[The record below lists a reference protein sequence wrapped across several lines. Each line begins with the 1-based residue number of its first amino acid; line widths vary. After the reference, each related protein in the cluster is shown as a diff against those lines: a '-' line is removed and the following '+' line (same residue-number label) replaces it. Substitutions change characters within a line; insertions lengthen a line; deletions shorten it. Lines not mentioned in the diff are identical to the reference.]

1 MVRVGFSL
9 HPQLSHTIVLHR
21 LCIMFQCSHC
31 DKGYQRKTHLIRHEA
46 TPALVELSFLWE
58 IFLKDLSREVTRR
71 HAKACAKKHDQPI
84 PEAGKAGRKRQSCD
98 SCFEAKAA
106 CDKKLPCS
114 RCISL
119 GRPCNFA
126 AQPSPSPG
134 PTCSEAASSPSPPT
148 TSQPSARRDGPFSF
162 LRHFASPSVQK
173 DRLAIGETGKHS
185 TPRNLATL
193 YSHIEDALIPS
204 NPLSAFLGFGE
215 YPSNPLDGDEGF
227 LSDYLSDAL
236 FPSKLS
242 NQLTKITAELVE
254 TSKSMGIRSENP
266 ELDIMQLTAVFGVSN
281 ISVFVSVFFHAFH
294 WHLPI
299 VHSPSFD
306 PGAVSNPLLLAIFL
320 AGAAYSTAMDD
331 TTASSSSW
339 IIDVAEEYIF
349 RQVSHLSIVP
359 SPMDPANLLPTVQ
372 TLQSALIIEMLQF
385 ARDDLSTRRRIRI
398 IRHPCLVSTVRS
410 LGIFQLKRSAIPDGC
425 DDVTWKN
432 LIAEEMCLR
441 IASWAFLADGFLTVC
456 LKNHPAI
463 SIFEMNCNFPWS
475 ADLWE
480 AESASAFSKIAAARS
495 SELPLPL
502 LREVATQLLEI
513 PQTAPISWSLSISA
527 EHLLILVYA
536 INSLA
541 FQTRAGLLPY
551 LLVEK
556 IGLAA
561 ENWKRIWDSVIG
573 SLDDDQYLHLGYPKH
588 AEELWWLLK
597 ATLDV
602 TEQSGNSFPYLDS
615 TATDDMGSL
624 NEFIQWCHRNFS

>member
-1 MVRVGFSL
+1 MRQL
-9 HPQLSHTIVLHR
+9 QLSSS
-21 LCIMFQCSHC
+21 CPFCG
-31 DKGYQRKTHLIRHEA
+31 K
-46 TPALVELSFLWE
+46 SFL
-58 IFLKDLSREVTRR
+58 KTEVTRR
-71 HAKACAKKHDQPI
+71 HVKACAKKHDQPI

-106 CDKKLPCS
+106 CDKNLPCS
-114 RCISL
+114 RCTSL
-119 GRPCNFA
+119 GRPCTFA

-134 PTCSEAASSPSPPT
+134 STCSAAASSPSPST
-148 TSQPSARRDGPFSF
+148 TPQPSARQGGAFSF
-162 LRHFASPSVQK
+162 LRHFASPYVQK
-173 DRLAIGETGKHS
+173 DRLAIGETGKNS

-204 NPLSAFLGFGE
+204 NPLSAFLGFGD
-215 YPSNPLDGDEGF
+215 YPSNPLGGEEGF

-236 FPSKLS
+236 FPSNLS
-242 NQLTKITAELVE
+242 NQLTEITSELVE

-266 ELDIMQLTAVFGVSN
+266 ELDIMHLTTVFGVSN
-281 ISVFVSVFFHAFH
+281 MSSFISVFFHAFH

-306 PGAVSNPLLLAIFL
+306 PV
-320 AGAAYSTAMDD
+320 MDD
-331 TTASSSSW
+331 TTTSSSW
-339 IIDVAEEYIF
+339 IIDVAEEFIF
-349 RQVSHLSIVP
+349 RQVLHLLTVS
-359 SPMDPANLLPTVQ
+359 SPMDPANLLSTVQ

-385 ARDDLSTRRRIRI
+385 ARDDLGTRRRIRI

-410 LGIFQLKRSAIPDGC
+410 LGIFHLKRSAIPLSC

-432 LIAEEMCLR
+432 LVAEEMCLR

-463 SIFEMNCNFPWS
+463 PIFEMDCNFPWS

-480 AESASAFSKIAAARS
+480 AESASAFSKIAATHS
-495 SELPLPL
+495 TELPLPS
-502 LREVATQLLEI
+502 LRGVATQLLEI
-513 PQTAPISWSLSISA
+513 PKTAPISWSLSISA
-527 EHLLILVYA
+527 EHLLILIYA

-551 LLVEK
+551 LSVDR
-556 IGLAA
+556 ISLAA

-573 SLDDDQYLHLGYPKH
+573 SFDDDQYLHLGYPKH

-602 TEQSGNSFPYLDS
+602 TEQRGVNFRYLDS
-615 TATDDMGSL
+615 AATDDMGSL
-624 NEFIQWCHRNFS
+624 NEFIQWCHCNFS